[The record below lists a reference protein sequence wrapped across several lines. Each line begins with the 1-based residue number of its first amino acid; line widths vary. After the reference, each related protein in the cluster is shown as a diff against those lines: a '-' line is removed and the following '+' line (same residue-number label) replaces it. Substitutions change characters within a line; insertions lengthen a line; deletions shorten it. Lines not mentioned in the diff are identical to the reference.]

1 MVRGKVM
8 KALVFDVEATGSQR
22 NKANPFDP
30 RNKLMC
36 IGFGGE
42 DGTICKAVEH
52 QPEPYRETLINFQG
66 FVNACDTIVAF
77 NAKYDMHWC
86 KRYGIDFTGKKA
98 WDCQLYHFFK
108 TNQQGRMPSLDGVAA
123 HYGLPMKP
131 DKVKLDYWDQ
141 GKDTDEIPW
150 EVLEE
155 YSLHDVDTTWAIY
168 QLQMAEFNQLPQNRK
183 NLILLH
189 MEDLLGLEEME
200 YNGTL
205 YNTEM
210 SLDMAA
216 QLEREIAEIDAGLS
230 KYTPNVSVSFNSDRQ
245 LSAFLYGGVVVKD
258 EQETYEFSYKD
269 PKKAPV
275 QKQRWI
281 KKEYNLPKIM
291 EPLKGTDN
299 ANGWSV
305 NVGTLKTLLGKA
317 KGFQR
322 KILEPLIARSKLE
335 KRMSTYCLGTP
346 KLMEH
351 MQWQHSLLHPSINQC
366 VAITGRLSCTKPNLQ
381 NQDGEMRICFPSRFT
396 LKKKI

>member
-1 MVRGKVM
+1 M
-8 KALVFDVEATGSQR
+8 KALVFDVEATGACR

-36 IGFGGE
+36 VGVFTHLAEVIDIEHGVDPYKDVLDWFQSKVDFADTLVGFN
-42 DGTICKAVEH
+42 
-52 QPEPYRETLINFQG
+52 L
-66 FVNACDTIVAF
+66 
-77 NAKYDMHWC
+77 KYDMHWC

-131 DKVKLDYWDQ
+131 DKVKLDYWDK
-141 GKDTDEIPW
+141 GLDTDQVPW
-150 EVLEE
+150 PILEE
-155 YSLHDVDTTWAIY
+155 YSLHDVDTTWNIY
-168 QLQMAEFNQLPQNRK
+168 QLQIAEFELLPQNRQ

-205 YNTEM
+205 YNTKM
-210 SLDMAA
+210 SLDMAE
-216 QLEREIAEIDAGLS
+216 QLEREIAEIDAGLAR
-230 KYTPNVSVSFNSDRQ
+230 YCPNVPISFNSDRQ
-245 LSAFLYGGVVVKD
+245 LSAFLYGGVVTKD
-258 EQETYEFSYKD
+258 EQEDYLFSYKD

-281 KKEYNLPKIM
+281 KKDYQLPKII

-305 NVGTLKTLLGKA
+305 DVGTLKTLLGKA

-322 KILEPLIARSKLE
+322 KILEPLIKRSAME
-335 KRMSTYCLGTP
+335 KMKSTYCLGTP
-346 KLMEH
+346 KLIEH
-351 MQWQHSLLHPSINQC
+351 MQWQHGLLHPSLNQC
-366 VAITGRLSCTKPNLQ
+366 VAVTGRLSCTKPNLQ
-381 NQDGEMRICFPSRFT
+381 NQQGEMRICFPSRYRM
-396 LKKKI
+396 